1 MRGPSVRGLLIAG
14 LALLVSACADT
25 TSPTAG
31 PVQASPVQAGPVQS
45 GPWVTVTATP
55 VAADPSRPERT
66 DFGRFRYAGGLAL
79 TASDSSRLHG
89 LSDLRALGDGRI
101 LAVSDEGDLFEA
113 RLRLDAAGRLVGLD
127 RTRITPLAGPSGG
140 PLGGKL
146 EADAEGLALLRNGDR
161 LVSLEQR
168 HRILLYPAD
177 GRPPR
182 QVNSPDAA
190 FPPNA
195 GMETLAADPARGPDA
210 WLVGGEESG
219 ELWTCTLQTPC
230 RSLGALPKPFEFG
243 LVAVTPLPGGG
254 LAYMI
259 RAWDPLRG
267 ARIALILRTADGTEI
282 DRLELS
288 RPLLVDN
295 FEGVDVLP
303 GKDGALRFLLVSD
316 DNFSAEQRTLLLAFD
331 WKP

>member
-1 MRGPSVRGLLIAG
+1 MPGPSVQGLLIAG
-14 LALLVSACADT
+14 LALLVAACADT
-25 TSPTAG
+25 TSPTA
-31 PVQASPVQAGPVQS
+31 SPVQA

-55 VAADPSRPERT
+55 VAADPSRPDRT
-66 DFGRFRYAGGLAL
+66 DFGRFRYAGGLVL

-101 LAVSDEGDLFEA
+101 LVVSDEGDLFEA
-113 RLRLDAAGRLVGLD
+113 RLRLDATGRLAGLD

-168 HRILLYPAD
+168 HRTLLYPAD

-182 QVNSPDAA
+182 QVNSPDAP
-190 FPPNA
+190 FPGNA
-195 GMETLAADPARGPDA
+195 GMEALAADPARGADA

-219 ELWTCTLQTPC
+219 ELWTCTLRTPC
-230 RSLGALPKPFEFG
+230 RSLGVLPKPFEFG

-267 ARIALILRTADGTEI
+267 SRIALILRKADGTEI
-282 DRLELS
+282 DRLEPA

-316 DNFSAEQRTLLLAFD
+316 DNFSTEQRTLLLAFD